1 MTNTHPVID
10 LEKAALARW
19 CNGDPSGFLE
29 LSAPEVVYFDPF
41 VPGRLDGWDK
51 LSAYYED
58 IRGKISAPRHEMID
72 PHVIEIGNVAVLTF
86 RFVSYGGSEGNE
98 MRWNCT
104 EVYSKAA
111 EHWQIVQ
118 THWSFTGGTGQ

>member
-1 MTNTHPVID
+1 
-10 LEKAALARW
+10 
-19 CNGDPSGFLE
+19 
-29 LSAPEVVYFDPF
+29 
-41 VPGRLDGWDK
+41 
-51 LSAYYED
+51 
-58 IRGKISAPRHEMID
+58 MID

-86 RFVSYGGSEGNE
+86 RFVSHSGSEGNE

-118 THWSFTGGTGQ
+118 THGPSQEARGNSKILD